1 MTLEDIMDLARAY
14 AKARDD
20 MEEVLD
26 DIADRRRRAVRSRLR
41 ALRARAAECASARE
55 ALKAAVED
63 ASELFARP
71 RTQTVDGVKFGWRKQ
86 QGGIEIADE
95 AKAVERIRRKLPDR
109 TAALLKVTTRIDKT
123 ALRKLSAGDLA
134 KIGLSVSDPVDEVTI
149 TVPSTDID
157 KLVDA
162 LMEECGEEPEGE
174 E

>member
-26 DIADRRRRAVRSRLR
+26 DIADRRRKAVRSRLR
-41 ALRARAAECASARE
+41 ALRARAAECATARE
-55 ALKAAVED
+55 ALKAAVEA
-63 ASELFARP
+63 ASELFAKP

-86 QGGIEIADE
+86 QGGIDIADE
-95 AKAVERIRRKLPDR
+95 AKVVERIRKKLPGQ
-109 TAALLKVTTRIDKT
+109 TASLLKVTKIDKT

-134 KIGLSVSDPVDEVTI
+134 KIGLSISDPVDEVTI

-157 KLVDA
+157 KLVGA
-162 LMEECGEEPEGE
+162 LLEESGEEPEAE